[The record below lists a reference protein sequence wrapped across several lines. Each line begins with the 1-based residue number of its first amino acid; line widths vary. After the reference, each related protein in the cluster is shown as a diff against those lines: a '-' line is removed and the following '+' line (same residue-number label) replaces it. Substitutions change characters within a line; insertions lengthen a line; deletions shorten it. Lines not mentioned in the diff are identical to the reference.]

1 MKMLLLPWGTLGDV
15 HPYIALGTALR
26 DRGHRVTLIV
36 NEHFE
41 PLARRSALDFLS
53 TGSAEEYDQ
62 TWSHPDAW
70 HPRKGRKIL
79 AQGACRPIPAQYQAI
94 AEAYEPNNTV
104 VAASCCSLGARIAHE
119 KLGVPLATL
128 VLQPLWFTRP
138 QIPDWLPGLVKDPL
152 YWAIDVYIA
161 KVLGMAVS
169 EFRAQLGL
177 SPRGW
182 LGKDWWLSPQRVIA
196 MFPDWYAAPG
206 PTWPEQTRLTGFPL
220 YDGPTDQAL
229 SGEVKSFLAAG
240 DPPIVFTPG
249 SGIMHDRAFFRAA
262 TDACRRADLRG
273 ILLTRYAD
281 QIPECLPEAVRH
293 FD

>member
-41 PLARRSALDFLS
+41 PLARRSALDFVS
-53 TGSAEEYDQ
+53 TGSAAEYDR

-119 KLGVPLATL
+119 KL
-128 VLQPLWFTRP
+128 
-138 QIPDWLPGLVKDPL
+138 
-152 YWAIDVYIA
+152 
-161 KVLGMAVS
+161 
-169 EFRAQLGL
+169 
-177 SPRGW
+177 
-182 LGKDWWLSPQRVIA
+182 
-196 MFPDWYAAPG
+196 
-206 PTWPEQTRLTGFPL
+206 
-220 YDGPTDQAL
+220 
-229 SGEVKSFLAAG
+229 
-240 DPPIVFTPG
+240 
-249 SGIMHDRAFFRAA
+249 
-262 TDACRRADLRG
+262 
-273 ILLTRYAD
+273 
-281 QIPECLPEAVRH
+281 
-293 FD
+293 